1 MFRPPDGMPPERLL
15 FFGQAG
21 AGKSKAA
28 HSIARKLATTG
39 SPAKVWI
46 ADTDY
51 SWRRFLAAEGDPGN
65 VVLREVGDWPSY
77 VRAIQEAQQ
86 KGNAGDWMVIDHIGV
101 AWEMAQDS
109 YITQAYGKDPV
120 EFLLDAKKNMKK
132 NAGMG
137 AALSGMG
144 DWPFIKRM
152 YRSAM
157 NDLLFQ
163 SKLNV
168 IGVTT
173 SEKIWETDSAD
184 TMATYNRLGGKPGG
198 EKHLDYG
205 FHSVIQCGQNYALK
219 TWWFTVAKDRGR
231 QLLERQPLADFA
243 TDYLVALGGWLDPS
257 APPAPV
263 AAAPAAAALT
273 NGYPAETPA
282 EKLARIKA
290 MKAART

>member
-1 MFRPPDGMPPERLL
+1 MPPERLL
-15 FFGQAG
+15 FFGMAG

-28 HSIARKLATTG
+28 HSIACKLAATG
-39 SPAKVWI
+39 SPARMFVL
-46 ADTDY
+46 DTDY

-65 VVLREVGDWPSY
+65 IILKEVGDWKGF
-77 VRAIQEAQQ
+77 VAGIQEAQRS
-86 KGNAGDWMVIDHIGV
+86 GPGSWCVIDHIGV

-109 YITQAYGKDPV
+109 YIEQAYSKNPV

-157 NDLLFQ
+157 NDLLYQ
-163 SKLNV
+163 SKVNV
-168 IGVTT
+168 IGITT
-173 SEKIWETDSAD
+173 QEKIWETDGAD

-205 FHSVIQCGQNYALK
+205 FHSVIQCGQNYAVK
-219 TWWFTVAKDRGR
+219 QWWFTVAKDRGR
-231 QLLERQPLADFA
+231 QLVERQPVTDFSV
-243 TDYLVALGGWLDPS
+243 DYLVNLGGWIDPARAMAT
-257 APPAPV
+257 AP
-263 AAAPAAAALT
+263 T
-273 NGYPAETPA
+273 NGTTATETPA
-282 EKLARIKA
+282 ERIARIKA
-290 MKAART
+290 MKAAQS